1 MREFCYRFFF
11 LSWVQLLA
19 ILLFFISLF
28 ISAAVQADTDD
39 ADSLDFESF
48 HQNDAYDQSKTIAK
62 DKIQS
67 ERIQSV
73 SVEIEQD
80 SAEHLMAAMYA
91 LHKKMNL
98 SCSKGWV
105 KTQESLQQLE
115 SGNRINFS
123 FYCH

>member
-1 MREFCYRFFF
+1 M
-11 LSWVQLLA
+11 
-19 ILLFFISLF
+19 SLF
-28 ISAAVQADTDD
+28 GTASIQADTDD

-62 DKIQS
+62 DKILSQ
-67 ERIQSV
+67 RIQSV
-73 SVEIEQD
+73 SVEIDQD
-80 SAEHLMAAMYA
+80 SAEHLMAAMYE

-115 SGNRINFS
+115 SGNSLNFS
-123 FYCH
+123 FYCQW

>member
-1 MREFCYRFFF
+1 MCKYFSRS
-11 LSWVQLLA
+11 LSWIQSVTA
-19 ILLFFISLF
+19 LLFFMSLF
-28 ISAAVQADTDD
+28 GTASIQADTDD

-48 HQNDAYDQSKTIAK
+48 HHNDAYDQPKTIVK
-62 DKIQS
+62 DKILSQ
-67 ERIQSV
+67 RIQSV

-115 SGNRINFS
+115 SGHSLNFS
-123 FYCH
+123 FYCQ

>member
-1 MREFCYRFFF
+1 MRKCFSRS
-11 LSWVQLLA
+11 LSWIQSVTA
-19 ILLFFISLF
+19 LLFFMSLF
-28 ISAAVQADTDD
+28 GTASIQADTDD

-48 HQNDAYDQSKTIAK
+48 HQNDAYDQQKTIVK
-62 DKIQS
+62 DKILSQ
-67 ERIQSV
+67 RIQSV

-115 SGNRINFS
+115 SGHSLNFS
-123 FYCH
+123 FYCQ

>member
-1 MREFCYRFFF
+1 MRKYFPRS
-11 LSWVQLLA
+11 LSWIQSVTA
-19 ILLFFISLF
+19 LLFLMSLF
-28 ISAAVQADTDD
+28 GAASIQADTDD

-62 DKIQS
+62 DKILS
-67 ERIQSV
+67 KRIQSV
-73 SVEIEQD
+73 SVKIEQD
-80 SAEHLMAAMYA
+80 SAEHLMVAMYA

-98 SCSKGWV
+98 SCSNGWV

-115 SGNRINFS
+115 RGNRLTFS

>member
-1 MREFCYRFFF
+1 MGKYFSRS
-11 LSWVQLLA
+11 LSWIQSVTA
-19 ILLFFISLF
+19 LLFFMSLF
-28 ISAAVQADTDD
+28 GTASIQADTDD

-48 HQNDAYDQSKTIAK
+48 HQNDAYDQQKTIVK
-62 DKIQS
+62 DKILSQ
-67 ERIQSV
+67 RIQSV

-115 SGNRINFS
+115 SGHSLNFS
-123 FYCH
+123 FYCQ

>member
-1 MREFCYRFFF
+1 MRKYFSRS
-11 LSWVQLLA
+11 LSWIQSVTAL
-19 ILLFFISLF
+19 LLFMSLF
-28 ISAAVQADTDD
+28 GTASIQADTDD

-48 HQNDAYDQSKTIAK
+48 HQNDAYDQSKTIGK
-62 DKIQS
+62 DKILSQ
-67 ERIQSV
+67 RIQSV

-80 SAEHLMAAMYA
+80 SAEHMMAVMYA

-115 SGNRINFS
+115 SAHSLNFS
-123 FYCH
+123 FYCQ